1 MALIL
6 PALGLAGVLGLAG
19 CGAGAGSP
27 SGLAGAGTDLADE
40 ATALAQVGFDTG
52 LQGAPDPSASASS
65 VASSA
70 ASSAA
75 GAKPAAGQKQVRR
88 KAIRKY
94 LRADTLHGEV
104 AVQTR
109 TGTRTIVV
117 QRGSVTAVSGGSVT
131 VKSTDGY
138 TLTWTMAAK
147 VTVVRDKKKVGTS
160 ALKAGEQI
168 GVAGTKDGSA
178 DDARLI
184 AVK

>member
-52 LQGAPDPSASASS
+52 LQGTPDPSASAP
-65 VASSA
+65 ASA
-70 ASSAA
+70 T
-75 GAKPAAGQKQVRR
+75 GAKPAAGQKQLPR
-88 KAIRKY
+88 KAIRRY
-94 LRADTLHGEV
+94 LRKNTLHGEV

-109 TGTRTIVV
+109 NGTRTIVV

-138 TLTWTMAAK
+138 TLTWTMATK
-147 VTVVRDKKKVGTS
+147 VAIVQDKKKVGTS

-168 GVAGTKDGSA
+168 GVAGTKAGSA

-184 AVK
+184 AIK